1 MFFDSIF
8 QLLKKIHRSSM
19 IKDIL
24 RGLGQKL
31 LGFDN
36 YLFVF
41 SLFNITRMQ
50 AGGYEKAFCFFADM
64 ISGDGAILD
73 IGANIGAMT
82 VTLAKKHPKSII
94 YAFEPVALNRKAL
107 ERVTRFYRLK
117 NVNIF
122 PQALGDENGEIAMIM
137 PRVGASRMQGLS
149 HVIESTAPEK
159 GEVFTV
165 AMQRLDDIHELA
177 AIPKISAVK
186 IDVENFEYFV
196 LKGGEALLRKHQPI
210 VFCELWNNERRA
222 LCFAMMN
229 RLGYSVKLFD
239 RGKLTDFKGEDAL
252 NFMFLP
258 GVAKI

>member
-1 MFFDSIF
+1 
-8 QLLKKIHRSSM
+8 M

-24 RGLGQKL
+24 PSLGQKL

-36 YLFVF
+36 YLFIF

-50 AGGYEKAFCFFADM
+50 AGGYEKAFCHFADM
-64 ISGDGAILD
+64 IPGDGAILD
-73 IGANIGAMT
+73 IGANIGIMT
-82 VTLAKKHPKSII
+82 VTLAKKHPESVI
-94 YAFEPVALNRKAL
+94 YAFEPITPNRKAL

-122 PQALGDENGEIAMIM
+122 AQALGDENGEIAMIM
-137 PRVGASRMQGLS
+137 PRVGGSKMQGLS
-149 HVIESTAPEK
+149 HVIESAEQEE
-159 GEVFTV
+159 GEIFTIP
-165 AMQRLDDIHELA
+165 MQRMDDIPELA
-177 AIPKISAVK
+177 AIPKISAIK

-196 LKGGEALLRKHQPI
+196 LKGGEALLRKHHPL

-239 RGKLTDFKGEDAL
+239 GGKLADFKGENAL
-252 NFMFLP
+252 NFVFLP
-258 GVAKI
+258 GGS